1 MSYNSKHTGAEVDA
15 LLDKAGSAVQPE
27 NLATVAKSG
36 SYNDLSN
43 KPTIPAE
50 QVNADWNA
58 TSGKAQILN
67 KPTIPDISGKV
78 DKVVGK
84 QLSTEDFTS
93 ALKSKLEGL
102 SNYDDAELSN
112 AVSALRKDF
121 DELVS
126 GDTTTA
132 IKTFNEVI
140 AFLDGVQDTQDLS
153 SIIASIEQQIA
164 GKMDKVILSAVATS
178 GSYNDLKDKP
188 TIPSA
193 VTENT
198 VSGWGFTKNA
208 GTVTGV
214 KINGSTKSPSSGTV
228 DIGNVVTSIKINGS
242 TKSPSNGVVD
252 LGTVITA
259 HQTLKTINGQSI
271 VGSGDITISGGGEE
285 YAEPYLVDYGGG
297 GMGACFAIED
307 DINSPMLP
315 DVTYI
320 CPVPVMAVWVQT
332 LQPPTGNVGKYTFH
346 FNVGNDGAM
355 VYIDESILMAG
366 TCPET
371 LESNVSCELSIIAT
385 KIGNTYT
392 YKAVLTSFS

>member
-1 MSYNSKHTGAEVDA
+1 MASGGITVETDPVFSASPAASITDAKKAEWDSKQDKISDLDAIRSGAS
-15 LLDKAGSAVQPE
+15 AGATAVQPNEDVYVWNWNGEQEGALTTEEFDAMYNAKLVILGLFNAPLMKAMGDE
-27 NLATVAKSG
+27 N
-36 SYNDLSN
+36 NLSL
-43 KPTIPAE
+43 
-50 QVNADWNA
+50 VM
-58 TSGKAQILN
+58 SM
-67 KPTIPDISGKV
+67 
-78 DKVVGK
+78 
-84 QLSTEDFTS
+84 TS
-93 ALKSKLEGL
+93 ADSVEYLAFMLSREDQTFAMLE
-102 SNYDDAELSN
+102 
-112 AVSALRKDF
+112 
-121 DELVS
+121 
-126 GDTTTA
+126 
-132 IKTFNEVI
+132 
-140 AFLDGVQDTQDLS
+140 QS
-153 SIIASIEQQIA
+153 SFPI
-164 GKMDKVILSAVATS
+164 G
-178 GSYNDLKDKP
+178 
-188 TIPSA
+188 
-193 VTENT
+193 VTEEMI
-198 VSGWGFTKNA
+198 SDFGFTKNTGDYSKPQNGIPKSDLA
-208 GTVTGV
+208 SSVQASLGKADSALQSYTEQYKGTVTGV

-228 DIGNVVTSIKINGS
+228 DLGNVATSIKINGS
-242 TKSPSNGVVD
+242 TKNPSNGIVD

-320 CPVPVMAVWVQT
+320 CPVPVMVVWVQT

-366 TCPET
+366 TRPET
-371 LESNVSCELSIIAT
+371 LEPNVSCELSIIAT

>member
-15 LLDKAGSAVQPE
+15 LLDKAGTAVQPSS
-27 NLATVAKSG
+27 LATVATSG
-36 SYNDLSN
+36 SYNDLNN
-43 KPTIPAE
+43 KPTIPAA

-67 KPTIPDISGKV
+67 KPTIP
-78 DKVVGK
+78 
-84 QLSTEDFTS
+84 
-93 ALKSKLEGL
+93 
-102 SNYDDAELSN
+102 
-112 AVSALRKDF
+112 
-121 DELVS
+121 
-126 GDTTTA
+126 
-132 IKTFNEVI
+132 
-140 AFLDGVQDTQDLS
+140 
-153 SIIASIEQQIA
+153 
-164 GKMDKVILSAVATS
+164 
-178 GSYNDLKDKP
+178 
-188 TIPSA
+188 SA
-193 VTENT
+193 VTADT
-198 VSGWGFTKNA
+198 VSGWGFTKNTGTYSKPSTGIPKSDLA
-208 GTVTGV
+208 SAVQISLGKADSALQSYTEQYKGTVTGV

-228 DIGNVVTSIKINGS
+228 DLGNVATSIKINGS
-242 TKSPSNGVVD
+242 TKNPSSGVVD
-252 LGTVITA
+252 LGTVVTDVSGKQDKLVSGTNI
-259 HQTLKTINGQSI
+259 KTVNGQSI
-271 VGSGDITISGGGEE
+271 LGSGDITISGGGEE

-320 CPVPVMAVWVQT
+320 CPVPVMSVWVQT

-366 TCPET
+366 TRPET
-371 LESNVSCELSIIAT
+371 LEPNVSCELSIIAT